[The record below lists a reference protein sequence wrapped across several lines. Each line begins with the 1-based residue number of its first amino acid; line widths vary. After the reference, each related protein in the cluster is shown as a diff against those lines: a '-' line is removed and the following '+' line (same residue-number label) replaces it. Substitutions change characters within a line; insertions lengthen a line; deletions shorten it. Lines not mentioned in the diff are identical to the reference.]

1 METGD
6 DSFIASLNEDDGTD
20 TNDPLFGWTLQC
32 TSCATSVPCAA
43 CRRILEPDEQL
54 TLAMLRGVDLSNW
67 RKNAWTRDK
76 VYHALGKR
84 QLQRHLR
91 TDDGFGALVATK
103 VWSDDELDGG
113 LDRDAPLPYNSSTGL
128 VGLVALLLKVLLA
141 EELSD
146 DPWDTDDMVY
156 YPSESVSANVPAPTE
171 SAAQRQ
177 GVQSLEDEAVTMA
190 NH

>member
-1 METGD
+1 VETGD

-76 VYHALGKR
+76 IYRALGKR

-91 TDDGFGALVATK
+91 TDDGFGALVAAK
-103 VWSDDELDGG
+103 VWSDDEIDGG
-113 LDRDAPLPYNSSTGL
+113 LDRDAALPYNSSTGL

-171 SAAQRQ
+171 AVAWQ